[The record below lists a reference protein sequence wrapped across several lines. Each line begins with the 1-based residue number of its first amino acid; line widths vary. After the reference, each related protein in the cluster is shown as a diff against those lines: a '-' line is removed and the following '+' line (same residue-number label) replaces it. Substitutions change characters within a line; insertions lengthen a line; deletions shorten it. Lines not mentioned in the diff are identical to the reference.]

1 MITGVRMCPLIM
13 CNLFVGISTLAVLA
27 AASPLYIQI
36 PKFLGASGDA
46 QPD

>member
-1 MITGVRMCPLIM
+1 MCPLIM
-13 CNLFVGISTLAVLA
+13 CNLFVGVSTLTVLA
-27 AASPLYIQI
+27 SVGPLYIQI